1 MKEEG
6 SQSLNFSSL
15 AAQTEGYSA
24 ADLNDLVSRAF
35 HQAAIRISRS
45 FRNAPSAEVSLRGPV
60 NHSAFDWIIQASIR

>member
-6 SQSLNFSSL
+6 EQSLNFSSL

-35 HQAAIRISRS
+35 HQAAIRISHS
-45 FRNAPSAEVSLRGPV
+45 IRNTPSAEVSLEGPAT
-60 NHSAFDWIIQASIR
+60 HSGFDRTIQASVG